1 MRRTM
6 RARFIRRVSPV
17 ALALLVLVACSR
29 SDEPSSTQAADA
41 DDNNA
46 SIAWFDGTVD
56 DALIAAEDRRKPVFL
71 YWGAKWCPPCM
82 QLKTT
87 VFNRPAFI
95 ETTRLFVP
103 VYLDGDTPGA
113 QRWGEHFGIVGYPTL
128 IVLRPDGT
136 ELTRIS
142 SGMDLEAYPRVLKI
156 AARQTRPAEAL
167 LTAAL
172 AEPDS
177 LAVADWDLLANYGWW
192 VDRGTLLGE
201 RSMAEVMSQLAQG
214 APTAELQDQFALL
227 QYAALLSAS
236 DDPETL
242 LTAAQQEQARMLL
255 LRLIEAP
262 ARLRANID
270 TLNYFAVGLVMAS
283 AADAERREALA
294 ERLDIAMRSVGSAD
308 GFTIKDRLYAQRTRV
323 ELVKA
328 LNPDAPIPAAMIAD
342 VRETVAWADQA
353 AETPQERQGMANY
366 ATYTLESADLQADAE
381 ALLLKEIERSPDAYY
396 FMPTVAEYAQERGDT
411 DQALTWLE
419 RAYEESRGPA
429 TRAQWGLIYVG
440 GLLDMRPAATDRIE
454 QVMTQIIEEL
464 AAEPSAFY
472 QRTRMRFVR
481 IDGELKAWAER
492 EDAQPALQT
501 LNMAMGRVCEQ
512 LPEASDIRTDC
523 DALFGGNA

>member
-1 MRRTM
+1 M
-6 RARFIRRVSPV
+6 RARFIRRASPV

-41 DDNNA
+41 DDKNA
-46 SIAWFDGTVD
+46 SISWFDGTVD

-71 YWGAKWCPPCM
+71 YWCAKWCPPCM

-103 VYLDGDTPGA
+103 FYLDGDTPGA

-214 APTAELQDQFALL
+214 APTAGPYTHL
-227 QYAALLSAS
+227 
-236 DDPETL
+236 TL
-242 LTAAQQEQARMLL
+242 PT
-255 LRLIEAP
+255 
-262 ARLRANID
+262 
-270 TLNYFAVGLVMAS
+270 NY
-283 AADAERREALA
+283 
-294 ERLDIAMRSVGSAD
+294 
-308 GFTIKDRLYAQRTRV
+308 
-323 ELVKA
+323 
-328 LNPDAPIPAAMIAD
+328 
-342 VRETVAWADQA
+342 TV
-353 AETPQERQGMANY
+353 
-366 ATYTLESADLQADAE
+366 
-381 ALLLKEIERSPDAYY
+381 
-396 FMPTVAEYAQERGDT
+396 
-411 DQALTWLE
+411 
-419 RAYEESRGPA
+419 
-429 TRAQWGLIYVG
+429 
-440 GLLDMRPAATDRIE
+440 
-454 QVMTQIIEEL
+454 
-464 AAEPSAFY
+464 
-472 QRTRMRFVR
+472 
-481 IDGELKAWAER
+481 
-492 EDAQPALQT
+492 
-501 LNMAMGRVCEQ
+501 
-512 LPEASDIRTDC
+512 
-523 DALFGGNA
+523 